1 MEHYLSNRF
10 ELIIEADQLKA
21 IQDDCVIL
29 DCRHDLFDH
38 HAGLVSY
45 QQGHIKSALFCNMET
60 DTAGVHTGKNGR
72 HPLPTRQAWRDR
84 LVAFG
89 LRTDQQLV
97 AYDAHAG
104 QYAVR
109 VWWMARWIGHANVAV
124 LNGGLPAWV
133 AAGGAIEA
141 GSTGVETVVG
151 QTIGAQQAE
160 LNNNHSILN
169 INSSLSYYIDADQ
182 LTLALRTESSLLV
195 DARAPSRYAGKTE
208 PLDPVA
214 GHIPGAI
221 NHFYQDNLAA
231 DGRFKQ
237 PAQLRERFRSI
248 IGTTTPEQVIHQCGS
263 GVTACHNILAME
275 LAGLSGSCL
284 YPGSWSEWCSDSKR
298 AIATGDAP

>member
-1 MEHYLSNRF
+1 MFNRF
-10 ELIIEADQLKA
+10 ELIIEPDQLKA
-21 IQDDCVIL
+21 IQADCVIL

-38 HAGLVSY
+38 KAGLVGY
-45 QQGHIKSALFCNMET
+45 EQGHIKGALFCNMET
-60 DTAGVHTGKNGR
+60 DTAGLHTGANGR
-72 HPLPTRQAWRDR
+72 HPLPTRQEWRDR
-84 LVAFG
+84 LAAFG
-89 LRTDQQLV
+89 LSTDQQLI
-97 AYDAHAG
+97 AYDAHGG

-109 VWWMARWIGHANVAV
+109 VWWMARWIGHTNVAV

-141 GSTGVETVVG
+141 GTDVTKRAEPSTNPSLLK
-151 QTIGAQQAE
+151 IG
-160 LNNNHSILN
+160 
-169 INSSLSYYIDADQ
+169 SSVSHHVDANQ
-182 LTLALRTESSLLV
+182 LALALQTESSLLI
-195 DARAPSRYAGKTE
+195 DARAPARYAGKTE

-237 PAQLRERFRSI
+237 PAQLREQFMSI
-248 IGTTTPEQVIHQCGS
+248 IGTTAPAQVIHQCGS

-275 LAGLSGSCL
+275 LAGLNGSCL

-298 AIATGDAP
+298 AVSIGDAP